1 MGLSAGLVVSA
12 DESECVLVNAER
24 WQQVKNV
31 LEAALPLGSEQRRDY
46 MDRACASDQSLR
58 REVESLLA
66 ADDEARTSF
75 LESPPPRL
83 QVPKGARL
91 GDYEIQSLLGAGGMG
106 EVYRARDL
114 RLRRDVAVKVLPSFF
129 SSDKERLRRFEQ
141 EAQAAAALNHPN
153 ILAVFQMGTF
163 EGAPYLVS
171 ELLEGD
177 TLRGQVGKGPMA
189 VRKAIDYGVQ
199 IARGLAAA
207 HEKGIV
213 HRDLKPENL
222 FATKDG
228 RIKILDFGLAKLKQP
243 ESTHQHTAPTAGEVA
258 TEPGMVMGTAGY
270 MSPEQVRGK
279 DVDHRTDIFSFGAIL
294 YELLTGKRAF
304 QKTTSADTMSA
315 ILNEEPAPLS
325 QVVAKIPPALQRTV
339 HRCMEKSP
347 EQRFQSAS
355 DLAFALE
362 ALSDSAVTPL
372 PHVASSAASRRN
384 WRTSALAVVAAVL
397 LIGGVVLWWQMPP
410 AVPSVVAARQ
420 LTDDGEPKLAFST
433 FPTLL
438 TDGLRVYFAEG
449 MSDSPKVVQV
459 SVTGGQATAVP
470 MRFNYATPDDL
481 SPDASALLIS
491 PIGEQREW
499 IQPLPA
505 GEARSLTFDQGGS
518 PRFFSDGR
526 MAFSLGSSLYIAN
539 GDGSNRHKLVEVQ
552 GGVDTP
558 AISPDGKRIRF
569 NFTDDNLLY
578 SLWGINAD
586 GSGLHRLAMPGLP
599 ETAQEVGGNWT
610 HDSKYFLFQAE
621 QAGRWDLWALPE
633 NGGVFRRS
641 ARAVR
646 LTNGPLSY
654 EGPVSSRDGKQIF
667 AVGSKKRG
675 ELIRY
680 DSQGRRFVPYLG
692 GISAVET
699 KASPDGKWVLY
710 VSYPEHTLWRCR
722 SDGSERV
729 QLTFPPMMVFFPKIS
744 PDGTRVVFNGFTTDS
759 GLNVYVLTMKGGT
772 PEKVVEEI
780 GHGPAWSPDGQ
791 SLAYAAIAPGH
802 HVFDGDHFMEIH
814 IVNLQSMRV
823 SVIPTDGDW
832 FGPWWPQPDKLV
844 AATDWP
850 GRQREPYLF
859 DFTTK
864 KWSKLGGDFAVL
876 SWAPSPDGKYLYL
889 LTSDSQSEK
898 VRRLRA
904 SDFKMELIADVT
916 GMRLIA
922 DDSYRSGSGGWIGV
936 AADGSPTLT
945 HDVGSDEIYAL
956 DVKWP

>member
-1 MGLSAGLVVSA
+1 MT
-12 DESECVLVNAER
+12 AER

-31 LEAALPLGSEQRRDY
+31 LEAALLLDSGEQRDY
-46 MDRACASDQSLR
+46 LDRACSSDQSLR

-66 ADDEARTSF
+66 ANDEVRTGF
-75 LESPPPRL
+75 LQSPPPRL
-83 QVPKGARL
+83 QLQKGARL

-106 EVYRARDL
+106 EVYRARDP

-153 ILAVFQMGTF
+153 ILAVFQMGTY

-177 TLRGQVGKGPMA
+177 TLRGQIGRGPMA

-199 IARGLAAA
+199 IAHGLAAA

-243 ESTHQHTAPTAGEVA
+243 ETTHQHTAPTAGEAA

-325 QVVAKIPPALQRTV
+325 QVVAKVPPALQRTV
-339 HRCMEKSP
+339 HRCLEKSP
-347 EQRFQSAS
+347 ELRFQSAS

-362 ALSDSAVTPL
+362 ALSDSVITPL
-372 PHVASSAASRRN
+372 PRAGTAPSTTRHSLAA
-384 WRTSALAVVAAVL
+384 ALAMVITAL
-397 LIGGVVLWWQMPP
+397 LIGGVVWRQLPGE
-410 AVPSVVAARQ
+410 VPRVEGVRQ
-420 LTDDGEPKLAFST
+420 LTDDGEPKLGSNS
-433 FPTLL
+433 PTLL

-449 MSDSPKVVQV
+449 MVQLPKVVQV
-459 SVTGGQATAVP
+459 SATGGQTTAVP
-470 MRFNYATPDDL
+470 MRFKYAGLLDL
-481 SPDASALLIS
+481 APDASALLID
-491 PIGEQREW
+491 PVDEQRPW

-505 GEARSLTFDQGGS
+505 GEARSLPLDTDDAKFV
-518 PRFFSDGR
+518 SDGR
-526 MAFSLGSSLYIAN
+526 VVFALGSSLYIAN
-539 GDGSNRHKLVEVQ
+539 ADGSNQHKLVDAQ
-552 GGVDTP
+552 GGIDLKAT
-558 AISPDGKRIRF
+558 SPHGERIRF
-569 NFTDDNLLY
+569 NVAGDNDLL
-578 SLWGINAD
+578 SMWEVNTNGTGLRRPATPGVPEVAQKSG
-586 GSGLHRLAMPGLP
+586 GS
-599 ETAQEVGGNWT
+599 WT
-610 HDSKYFLFQAE
+610 HDGKYFLFQAE
-621 QAGRWDLWALPE
+621 QAGRWDLWALPA
-633 NGGVFRRS
+633 NGGLFHRS
-641 ARAVR
+641 ANAVR

-680 DSQGRRFVPYLG
+680 DSQSGRFVPYLSG
-692 GISAVET
+692 VSAVET
-699 KASPDGKWVLY
+699 QVSPDGKWVLY
-710 VSYPEHTLWRCR
+710 ISYPERTLWRCR
-722 SDGSERV
+722 SDGTECV
-729 QLTFPPMMVFFPKIS
+729 QLTFAPMMIFYPRIS
-744 PDGTRVVFNGFTTDS
+744 PDGSKVAFNGFTNDS
-759 GLNVYVLTMKGGT
+759 GLGVYLLNAKSGT
-772 PEKVVEEI
+772 PVKVVEEF
-780 GHGPAWSPDGQ
+780 GHAPTWSPDGN

-802 HVFDGDHFMEIH
+802 HFLDGGHWLEIH
-814 IVNLQSMRV
+814 VVNLQSKRV
-823 SVIPTDGDW
+823 SVIPTDDNW
-832 FGPWWPQPDKLV
+832 FAPWWPQPDKLV
-844 AATDWP
+844 AAASVQTTQ
-850 GRQREPYLF
+850 GGEPHLF
-859 DFTTK
+859 DFRTH
-864 KWSKLGGDFAVL
+864 KWSKLGGDFGVL
-876 SWAPSPDGKYLYL
+876 NWAPSPDGKYLYL
-889 LTSDSQSEK
+889 LTGDSQSNK
-898 VRRLRA
+898 VQRLRA
-904 SDFKMELIADVT
+904 SDFKIEVIADVA
-916 GMRLIA
+916 GVRIVF
-922 DDSYRSGSGGWIGV
+922 DDSLGQASGGWIGL